1 MPIYVYLCE
10 KCGKELKAL
19 HSIKEKYTTC
29 QEIEDCEFK
38 GELKRLPSNFCTQYE
53 QQTQEHK
60 VGSLVKD
67 FIESNK
73 EDLKKEK
80 EALRNQ
86 EYKE

>member
-10 KCGKELKAL
+10 ECGKEIKAR
-19 HSIKEKYTTC
+19 HSIKEKYTAC
-29 QEIEDCEFK
+29 QEIEDCK
-38 GELKRLPSNFCTQYE
+38 MNGTLRRLPSNFRAQYKQQE
-53 QQTQEHK
+53 QERK

-67 FIESNK
+67 FIEDNK

>member
-1 MPIYVYLCE
+1 MKCE

-29 QEIEDCEFK
+29 QEIEDCELK

>member
-10 KCGKELKAL
+10 ECGKELKAL
-19 HSIKEKYTTC
+19 HSIKEKYTSC
-29 QEIEDCEFK
+29 QEIEDCETS
-38 GELKRLPSNFCTQYE
+38 GTLRRLPSNFCTQYKQQE
-53 QQTQEHK
+53 QERK

-67 FIESNK
+67 LIESNK